1 MRRVTRLAW
10 AAGIFSAA
18 VVLSASVAARA
29 QSAPSASGVLPPLP
43 ASPAA
48 PAASPPPVA
57 IATAAPAP
65 ASSGLVVVALGGSM
79 DVAWPLARAVYAQP
93 SLRPSAVDEASARVL
108 CGEAPAP
115 DAPRAVRDLAET
127 VAAIKGDDLP
137 SRTLLAEIA
146 RRTGARAVVVVH
158 PEAGRAV
165 ARVLLPDA
173 GVFDAAT
180 YAPDAATPLTWNA
193 AAQSLARAYGGST
206 TPAALAG
213 AAPAPGAAGSTA
225 TTSAPPLA
233 THAEPQLTTEPPR
246 KRAFYES
253 GWFWGALGA
262 AAFAGGAAYFATR
275 DNGASTIH
283 LQMQV
288 PH

>member
-1 MRRVTRLAW
+1 
-10 AAGIFSAA
+10 
-18 VVLSASVAARA
+18 VA
-29 QSAPSASGVLPPLP
+29 P
-43 ASPAA
+43 
-48 PAASPPPVA
+48 
-57 IATAAPAP
+57 T
-65 ASSGLVVVALGGSM
+65 GLVVVALGGSM
-79 DVAWPLARAVYAQP
+79 DAAWPLARAVYAQP
-93 SLRPSAVDEASARVL
+93 SLRPAAVDEAGARVL
-108 CGEAPAP
+108 CGEAPAS

-146 RRTGARAVVVVH
+146 RRTGARAVVVVR
-158 PEAGRAV
+158 PEAGRTG
-165 ARVLLPDA
+165 ARVFLPEA

-193 AAQSLARAYGGST
+193 AAQSLARAYGATS
-206 TPAALAG
+206 PAGPPPAG
-213 AAPAPGAAGSTA
+213 GPGSTA
-225 TTSAPPLA
+225 PTSAPPLA
-233 THAEPQLTTEPPR
+233 THEEPVLATEPPR

-253 GWFWGALGA
+253 GWFWGAIGA